1 MGILKYKDRRG
12 KERYVVSKYWP
23 QGSGRLRMYAPNHT
37 AAKRLL
43 TRVEM
48 AILDGTWRQH
58 PSSSI
63 DEDHEKFVKNLK
75 LKTTEVIS
83 AFGYQ
88 VVQEDDGTAWVLSPD
103 EVRKGTS
110 S

>member
-1 MGILKYKDRRG
+1 MTNGQNRSKLTDAEMEEVEKITKVELIELLKDWFR
-12 KERYVVSKYWP
+12 
-23 QGSGRLRMYAPNHT
+23 
-37 AAKRLL
+37 AKLNEEWHG
-43 TRVEM
+43 V
-48 AILDGTWRQH
+48 
-58 PSSSI
+58 I
-63 DEDHEKFVKNLK
+63 DPIEEDHEKFVKNLK

-88 VVQEDDGTAWVLSPD
+88 VVQEDDGTAWVLPPD